1 MLSLCYY
8 LNEKTYFC
16 NGICILLYLMRNKIG
31 IKKIY
36 VFTFVGLVGASA
48 LQSIWLHNTY
58 TLIKNNIE
66 KESYAIIEK
75 ALEEEGNIRFG
86 QTPKGTEIMGG
97 VANDTIP
104 PMTYFY
110 EQLSD
115 MGYPLSMQKLDSI
128 ISQLLI
134 EGGIKDLFSIH
145 IINLHTGEIVQSNRN
160 NEASS
165 WMTVKPKYLPIRSDY
180 TQVVQLIL
188 VNPYKTFVERM
199 GLLIIATIIIL
210 SFVIGCIVY
219 QIRMIYRMNKI
230 ARIREDFSYALIHD
244 MKSPLSSIFMILNF
258 LHSGK
263 LDGKPEM
270 KEKYYQIA
278 ENEAEHL
285 LVLTNKVLTI
295 SKLENHKQQM
305 NKEKVLLTP
314 ILKELAD
321 KYLAQSTKEV
331 HFAFDLKVKEVYAE
345 AEYLKEIFSNL
356 IDNAI
361 KYSKE
366 SVEIRIS
373 SENHNSSTVIRVH
386 DNGLGIADKY
396 QRCIFNKYERG
407 AAERRIRKG
416 GAAGFG
422 LGLNFVQQVIEAH
435 GGNITVNSIEKEYT
449 EFIIYLPNREDS
461 AKKVDSLEVLT
472 PDNSL
477 KI

>member
-165 WMTVKPKYLPIRSDY
+165 WMTVKPKYLPIRSNY

-461 AKKVDSLEVLT
+461 AEEVDSLEVLT

>member
-8 LNEKTYFC
+8 LKEKTYFC

-331 HFAFDLKVKEVYAE
+331 HFALDLKVKEVYAE

-461 AKKVDSLEVLT
+461 AEEVDSLEVLT

>member
-16 NGICILLYLMRNKIG
+16 NGICILLYLMRNRIG

-461 AKKVDSLEVLT
+461 AEEVDSLEVLT

>member
-199 GLLIIATIIIL
+199 GLLIIATIHHPEFL
-210 SFVIGCIVY
+210 LFGWY
-219 QIRMIYRMNKI
+219 L
-230 ARIREDFSYALIHD
+230 FT
-244 MKSPLSSIFMILNF
+244 KS
-258 LHSGK
+258 G
-263 LDGKPEM
+263 
-270 KEKYYQIA
+270 
-278 ENEAEHL
+278 
-285 LVLTNKVLTI
+285 
-295 SKLENHKQQM
+295 
-305 NKEKVLLTP
+305 
-314 ILKELAD
+314 
-321 KYLAQSTKEV
+321 
-331 HFAFDLKVKEVYAE
+331 
-345 AEYLKEIFSNL
+345 
-356 IDNAI
+356 
-361 KYSKE
+361 
-366 SVEIRIS
+366 
-373 SENHNSSTVIRVH
+373 
-386 DNGLGIADKY
+386 
-396 QRCIFNKYERG
+396 
-407 AAERRIRKG
+407 
-416 GAAGFG
+416 
-422 LGLNFVQQVIEAH
+422 
-435 GGNITVNSIEKEYT
+435 
-449 EFIIYLPNREDS
+449 
-461 AKKVDSLEVLT
+461 
-472 PDNSL
+472 
-477 KI
+477 

>member
-1 MLSLCYY
+1 MKKLI
-8 LNEKTYFC
+8 FC

>member
-1 MLSLCYY
+1 MLYD
-8 LNEKTYFC
+8 
-16 NGICILLYLMRNKIG
+16 KIMA
-31 IKKIY
+31 IKSRKSPNRGTSFSAYI
-36 VFTFVGLVGASA
+36 VIFTVLGLVGALA
-48 LQSIWLHNTY
+48 LQSIWLYNTY
-58 TLIKNNIE
+58 ILVKNNIQRE
-66 KESYAIIEK
+66 TTIVITK
-75 ALEEEGNIRFG
+75 ALEKEGDIRFAKVP
-86 QTPKGTEIMGG
+86 TGTRIMSGPTK
-97 VANDTIP
+97 DSIP
-104 PMTYFY
+104 AETYFY
-110 EQLSD
+110 ERLSD
-115 MGYPLSMQKLDSI
+115 MGYPMSLSKLDSI
-128 ISQLLI
+128 ISVLLK
-134 EGGIKDLFSIH
+134 ECGIKDEFSIDMFDMSDDVMQGKSRD
-145 IINLHTGEIVQSNRN
+145 IG
-160 NEASS
+160 SS
-165 WMTVKPKYLPIRSDY
+165 SLLTIKSKGFPIRSDY
-180 TQVVQLIL
+180 TQVVQLTL

-210 SFVIGCIVY
+210 SFVVGCIIY

-263 LDGKPEM
+263 LEGKPEM
-270 KEKYYQIA
+270 KEKYYRIA
-278 ENEAEHL
+278 ESEAEHL
-285 LVLTNKVLTI
+285 LALTNKVLTI
-295 SKLENHKQQM
+295 SKLENHKQEIT
-305 NKEKVLLTP
+305 KVKVLLAP

-321 KYLAQSTKEV
+321 KFIAQSTKEV
-331 HFAFDLKVKEVYAE
+331 RFAFDLKVEEVYAE

-373 SENHNSSTVIRVH
+373 SENRDSNTIIRVH

-396 QRCIFNKYERG
+396 QRRIFNKYERG

-422 LGLNFVQQVIEAH
+422 LGLNFVQQVVEAH
-435 GGNITVNSIEKEYT
+435 GGNITVNSIEREYT
-449 EFIIYLPNREDS
+449 EFIIYLPNWENS
-461 AKKVDSLEVLT
+461 AEEVDSLEVLT

>member
-16 NGICILLYLMRNKIG
+16 NGICILLYLMRNRIG

-373 SENHNSSTVIRVH
+373 SENRDSNTIIRVH

-396 QRCIFNKYERG
+396 QRRIFNKYERG

-422 LGLNFVQQVIEAH
+422 LGLNFVQQVVEAH
-435 GGNITVNSIEKEYT
+435 GGNITVNSIEREYT
-449 EFIIYLPNREDS
+449 EFIIYLPNRENS
-461 AKKVDSLEVLT
+461 AEEVDSLEVLT

>member
-396 QRCIFNKYERG
+396 QRYIFNKYERG

-461 AKKVDSLEVLT
+461 AEEVDSLEVLT

>member
-244 MKSPLSSIFMILNF
+244 IKSPLSSIFMILNF

>member
-461 AKKVDSLEVLT
+461 AEEVDSLEVLT

>member
-1 MLSLCYY
+1 
-8 LNEKTYFC
+8 
-16 NGICILLYLMRNKIG
+16 
-31 IKKIY
+31 
-36 VFTFVGLVGASA
+36 
-48 LQSIWLHNTY
+48 
-58 TLIKNNIE
+58 
-66 KESYAIIEK
+66 
-75 ALEEEGNIRFG
+75 
-86 QTPKGTEIMGG
+86 
-97 VANDTIP
+97 
-104 PMTYFY
+104 
-110 EQLSD
+110 
-115 MGYPLSMQKLDSI
+115 
-128 ISQLLI
+128 
-134 EGGIKDLFSIH
+134 
-145 IINLHTGEIVQSNRN
+145 
-160 NEASS
+160 
-165 WMTVKPKYLPIRSDY
+165 
-180 TQVVQLIL
+180 
-188 VNPYKTFVERM
+188 
-199 GLLIIATIIIL
+199 
-210 SFVIGCIVY
+210 
-219 QIRMIYRMNKI
+219 MIYRMNKI

-461 AKKVDSLEVLT
+461 AEEVDSLEVLT

>member
-1 MLSLCYY
+1 MKKLIFATKFVS
-8 LNEKTYFC
+8 
-16 NGICILLYLMRNKIG
+16 LLYLMKNKIG
-31 IKKIY
+31 IKNIY
-36 VFTFVGLVGASA
+36 VFTFVGLVGALA

-75 ALEEEGNIRFG
+75 ALQEEGNIRFG

-104 PMTYFY
+104 PMTCFY
-110 EQLSD
+110 ERLSD

-128 ISQLLI
+128 TSQLLI

-145 IINLHTGEIVQSNRN
+145 IINLHTGEIVQSNGN
-160 NEASS
+160 NETSF
-165 WMTVKPKYLPIRSDY
+165 WMTVKPKYFPIRSDY
-180 TQVVQLIL
+180 TQVVQLTL

-263 LDGKPEM
+263 LEGKPEM
-270 KEKYYQIA
+270 KEKYYRIA
-278 ENEAEHL
+278 ESEAEHL
-285 LVLTNKVLTI
+285 LALTNKVLTI
-295 SKLENHKQQM
+295 SKLENHKQEIT
-305 NKEKVLLTP
+305 KVKVLLAP

-321 KYLAQSTKEV
+321 KFIAQSTKEV
-331 HFAFDLKVKEVYAE
+331 RFAFDLKVEEVYAE

-373 SENHNSSTVIRVH
+373 SENRDSNTIIRVH

-396 QRCIFNKYERG
+396 QRRIFNKYERG

-422 LGLNFVQQVIEAH
+422 LGLNFVQQVVEAH
-435 GGNITVNSIEKEYT
+435 GGNITVNSIEREYT
-449 EFIIYLPNREDS
+449 EFIIYLPNRENS
-461 AKKVDSLEVLT
+461 AEEVDSLEVLT

>member
-1 MLSLCYY
+1 
-8 LNEKTYFC
+8 
-16 NGICILLYLMRNKIG
+16 
-31 IKKIY
+31 
-36 VFTFVGLVGASA
+36 
-48 LQSIWLHNTY
+48 
-58 TLIKNNIE
+58 
-66 KESYAIIEK
+66 
-75 ALEEEGNIRFG
+75 
-86 QTPKGTEIMGG
+86 
-97 VANDTIP
+97 
-104 PMTYFY
+104 
-110 EQLSD
+110 
-115 MGYPLSMQKLDSI
+115 
-128 ISQLLI
+128 
-134 EGGIKDLFSIH
+134 
-145 IINLHTGEIVQSNRN
+145 
-160 NEASS
+160 
-165 WMTVKPKYLPIRSDY
+165 MTVKPKYLPIRSDY

-461 AKKVDSLEVLT
+461 AEEVDSLEVLT